1 MRTRDIKPNTE
12 YADADGRKILTGK
25 TVEREWRLVAP
36 ADGGNYFTE
45 RDTDGTTSKDPWSTG
60 PGRRSRELI
69 RGEDGTVTGRVIRR
83 GIKAH
88 YVNALTDEKQLET
101 VIDPAAIKGTWKQY
115 AELHATKL
123 ENDRWRAKGKKAAE
137 EKSAELYKRLDK
149 LPDGAYRL
157 SVRPLFTIAGQDRP
171 SSYIDATAEVSGF
184 ELGVI
189 LTLEDND
196 LVEQAVAAIC

>member
-45 RDTDGTTSKDPWSTG
+45 RDTDGATTKDPWSTS
-60 PGRRSRELI
+60 PGRKARELI

-83 GIKAH
+83 GIKAS
-88 YVNALTDEKQLET
+88 YINSLTGEKQIET
-101 VIDPAAIKGTWKQY
+101 VVDPAVIKGTWEQY
-115 AELHATKL
+115 AGLHAAKL
-123 ENDRWRAKGKKAAE
+123 ENDRWRAEGRKAAE
-137 EKSAELYKRLDK
+137 EKTAELNKRLDQ
-149 LPDGAYRL
+149 LTDGAYRL

-171 SSYIDATAEVSGF
+171 SSFIHQTAEVTGF
-184 ELGVI
+184 ELAVI

>member
-45 RDTDGTTSKDPWSTG
+45 RDTAGTTSKDPWGAS
-60 PGRRSRELI
+60 PGKRAKELV
-69 RGEDGTVTGRVIRR
+69 RGADGRVTGRIIRR

-88 YVNALTDEKQLET
+88 YVSALTDEKQLET
-101 VIDPAAIKGTWKQY
+101 VIDPATIKGTWKQY

-123 ENDRWRAKGKKAAE
+123 ENDRWQAKGKQAAGEKAAE
-137 EKSAELYKRLDK
+137 LNKRLDQ
-149 LPDGAYRL
+149 LPSGSFRL
-157 SVRPLFTIAGQDRP
+157 RVYPLFTIAGSDKP
-171 SSYIDATAEVSGF
+171 IGFPAPEAEITGF
-184 ELGVI
+184 ELKSI
-189 LTLEDND
+189 LTLEDSD
-196 LVEQAVAAIC
+196 LVEQTVAAIC